1 MRCGSHKRRSVVS
14 LWTLH
19 RYCWAKCTVSYTG
32 FNMSDETPSRVNNN
46 LCSPFRSMWGKV
58 NSIASKKEYYH
69 TRLNEKAS
77 RVQKQTPCII
87 SNQAVSC
94 AQSRSSLMRPNS
106 HYHLLLNTTTSC
118 PAANLLRLL
127 LLLWALLKMNFLKWS
142 LACTLLF
149 GSLLVKVRFYL
160 IFCQTLHHFPFSQ
173 FCSVCLTD
181 WEVLIEIH

>member
-1 MRCGSHKRRSVVS
+1 MKQQGLLSCVTLGVYNFKPHESVKGKLIIEVWVPQEEVS
-14 LWTLH
+14 CFPLNASQILFT
-19 RYCWAKCTVSYTG
+19 KCTVSYTG
-32 FNMSDETPSRVNNN
+32 FNMSDETPFRVNNN

-58 NSIASKKEYYH
+58 NSIASKNEYYH

-127 LLLWALLKMNFLKWS
+127 LLLWALLKMNF
-142 LACTLLF
+142 
-149 GSLLVKVRFYL
+149 
-160 IFCQTLHHFPFSQ
+160 
-173 FCSVCLTD
+173 
-181 WEVLIEIH
+181 